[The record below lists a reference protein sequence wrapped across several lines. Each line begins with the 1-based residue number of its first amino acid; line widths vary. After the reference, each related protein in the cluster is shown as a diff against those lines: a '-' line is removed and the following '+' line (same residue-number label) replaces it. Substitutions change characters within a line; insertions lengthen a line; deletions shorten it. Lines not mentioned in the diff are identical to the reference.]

1 MSVLSGMRRVE
12 VPAESVDVSEA
23 RVSNLKASHI
33 LLTEVA
39 PMRRLAILLVL
50 AVPFALVLAM
60 PFAAFAQST
69 KSPTTLR
76 GVLLEQLH
84 TTHDQEDWF
93 VPANV
98 AVAGLTAEQAKWSP
112 GKGNHSIGQLAYH
125 LWYWDDRA
133 LTQFKGEKPA
143 PFDGNNNET
152 FDNFNAAQWDDLVK
166 KLDQV
171 LTDWEKAV
179 AAADDEKLAA
189 NASLIAHVGAHNA
202 YHIGQILYVR
212 KQEGVWDPAKGVK

>member
-1 MSVLSGMRRVE
+1 MRKLAF
-12 VPAESVDVSEA
+12 PAV
-23 RVSNLKASHI
+23 
-33 LLTEVA
+33 
-39 PMRRLAILLVL
+39 LAIAVL
-50 AVPFALVLAM
+50 AI
-60 PFAAFAQST
+60 PFAAAAQSKT
-69 KSPTTLR
+69 PPTTLR

-125 LWYWDDRA
+125 IWYWDDRA

-152 FDNFNAAQWDDLVK
+152 FDNFTPAQWDDLVK

-179 AAADDEKLAA
+179 ETADDQKLAA

-212 KQEGVWDPAKGVK
+212 KLEGVWDPAKGVK